1 MRRIVT
7 IALLLSLLTPMTAQ
21 AASPNRFD
29 TRRYANEY
37 QDLKQAFG
45 YDESAL
51 WQHFVMFG
59 IDEGRQVFINGL
71 SDGLNRGNFD
81 TRRYA
86 NEYQD
91 LKQAFGYDEAA
102 LWQHFVMFGIS
113 EGRQAF
119 IRVPD
124 VPETESASE
133 PPVEEHTELGEP
145 PVEERPYIG
154 EPPLPPSIGE
164 PPL

>member
-45 YDESAL
+45 YDEAAL
-51 WQHFVMFG
+51 WQHFVTFG
-59 IDEGRQVFINGL
+59 IDEGRQVFIQGL
-71 SDGLNRGNFD
+71 GDGLDRGNFD

-119 IRVPD
+119 ARVPD
-124 VPETESASE
+124 KPETELSE
-133 PPVEEHTELGEP
+133 PTDEVVTDIGEP
-145 PVEERPYIG
+145 PLEERTELG